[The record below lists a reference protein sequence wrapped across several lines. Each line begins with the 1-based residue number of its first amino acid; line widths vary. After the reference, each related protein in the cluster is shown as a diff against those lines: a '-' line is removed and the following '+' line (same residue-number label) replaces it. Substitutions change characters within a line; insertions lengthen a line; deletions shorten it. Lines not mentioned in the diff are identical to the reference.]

1 MIKRQMPE
9 SQTDKLATPRP
20 VQRFDPELE
29 EAFADITRLAAGLC
43 EAQIAVICLEDGQ
56 RYWFKS
62 DVTLDFPEIP
72 WNVGN
77 CPRKG
82 EPFDWRMNFWQGSQK
97 ACSADNLLYL
107 QVKPAHGESNLQFC
121 AGYPLVTAK
130 GEIAGTLW
138 VMDTAPRQLVKAQA
152 EALRALSRQA
162 AAQLELRRQ
171 VNDLSINLAKIK
183 RKEKIGRLAQ
193 LSLEVAAGAVF
204 WIGPDAR
211 IVYANKAAC
220 RLLGYSREEVLDL
233 SVWDINPDLDPQGW
247 TQHWLTVKQQGEL
260 TFECRHRL
268 ADGQIKPVKVRVNY
282 LECEGQE
289 YQCAFVWDITGCGA
303 NPDRREPESACAAL
317 RASEALHRLT
327 LSNVTEAVFITDD
340 TGTFTFICPNAQQLF
355 GYCVE
360 EVKALGNIS
369 KLLGENLFEWEQL
382 ETALE
387 IQNIE
392 RQVKDKA
399 GKELT
404 VLVNVKRFSIAGG
417 TVLYSCRDITD
428 RRQAEDAL
436 YEERER
442 FRLLV
447 DSVKDYAIFMLDPVG
462 RVVSWNAGAERITGY
477 LSSEIIGQHFSR
489 FYTSEEIQ
497 EEKPWK
503 ALRVAA
509 IAGRLEEEGLR
520 VRNDGSRFWADVAIA
535 ALRDQFG
542 YLRGFSTVIRDTTE
556 RKRIQEQLWLAAF
569 YDSLTG
575 TPNRAW
581 LTDRLWDAVEACQQ
595 GPDYRFAVLLVDLDR
610 FKLVNDSLG
619 HSIGDQLLVA
629 FASRLSTCLAPGDT
643 VARFGGDEFAILLE
657 NIKDISDATGVAE
670 RIHALLK
677 SPFHLNGHEIFTT
690 ASIGIAFSERTAE
703 NADGTSHSSLNYD
716 WPQDLLRDADTAMYR
731 AKALGRAR
739 YEVFNTGMHLR
750 AVTRL
755 QLETDLRRAI
765 QDNLEFSILNCESSE
780 NPNCKVPESKLLLYY
795 QPVVSLQTG
804 RIAGFEA
811 LVRWL
816 HPTRGLVSPTEFIPI
831 AEDTRLILPLGQW
844 VLREACLQLRQWH
857 DLFPS
862 LNYLTMNVNLS
873 SLQLAAPN
881 LVEQIDQ
888 ILLESGLD
896 VSCLK
901 LEITESALMENAAAT
916 EVLEEL
922 RARKIHLCVDDFGT
936 GYSSLSYLQSLPV
949 STLKI
954 DRSFVSRLGADRE
967 NSEIVRAIVMLAH
980 HLKMDVV
987 AEGVETEEQLLQL
1000 VSLEC
1005 DCGQGFF
1012 FSKPLDEEAAEAL
1025 LTSNPHWKTL
1035 PVSEKDES

>member
-1 MIKRQMPE
+1 MIERQILDTK
-9 SQTDKLATPRP
+9 TDKLATPRP
-20 VQRFDPELE
+20 VHRFEPELE
-29 EAFADITRLAAGLC
+29 EAFEDITRLAAGVC
-43 EAQIAVICLEDGQ
+43 EAAMALICLEDGR

-62 DVTLDFPEIP
+62 DDTKDSPEIP
-72 WNVGN
+72 WNAGN
-77 CPRKG
+77 CPVFG
-82 EPFDWRMNFWQGSQK
+82 EQFDWRRNFWQAGQK
-97 ACSADNLLYL
+97 IGSADNLVYL
-107 QVKPAHGESNLQFC
+107 QVLPAPGESNLQFC
-121 AGYPLVTAK
+121 AGYPLVTGK

-138 VMDTAPRQLVKAQA
+138 VMDTAPRQLGKAQA

-162 AAQLELRRQ
+162 AAQLELRRS
-171 VNDLSINLAKIK
+171 VADLSLNLAKIK

-193 LSLEVAAGAVF
+193 LSLEAAAGAVF

-211 IVYANKAAC
+211 IVYGNKAGC
-220 RLLGYSREEVLDL
+220 RLLGYSREELLDL
-233 SVWDINPDLDPQGW
+233 SIYDINPDLDPQAW
-247 TQHWLTVKQQGEL
+247 TQHWLTVKQRGEL
-260 TFECRHRL
+260 TLECRHRHK
-268 ADGQIKPVKVRVNY
+268 DGQIKPVKVRVNY

-340 TGTFTFICPNAQQLF
+340 TGTFTFICPNAQMLF

-360 EVKALGNIS
+360 EVRALGNIS
-369 KLLGENLFEWEQL
+369 KLLGENLFEWERL
-382 ETALE
+382 ETALAIE
-387 IQNIE
+387 NIE
-392 RQVKDKA
+392 RQVKNKA

-417 TVLYSCRDITD
+417 TVLYSCRDITE

-477 LSSEIIGQHFSR
+477 LASEIIGQHFSC

-509 IAGRLEEEGLR
+509 IAGRLEEEGPR
-520 VRNDGSRFWADVAIA
+520 VRNDGSGFWADVAIA

-595 GPDYRFAVLLVDLDR
+595 RPDYRFAVLLVDLDR

-629 FASRLSTCLAPGDT
+629 FAHRLSTCVRSGDT

-657 NIKDISDATGVAE
+657 NIRDISDATGVAE

-677 SPFHLNGHEIFTT
+677 SPFHLNGHEIFTS
-690 ASIGIAFSERTAE
+690 ASIGIAFSERTGE
-703 NADGTSHSSLNYD
+703 NADGTSHSSLNYE

-750 AVTRL
+750 ALTRL

-765 QDNLEFSILNCESSE
+765 QDNLEFSILNCQSSD

-795 QPVVSLQTG
+795 QPVVSLETG

-811 LVRWL
+811 LVRWQ

-844 VLREACLQLRQWH
+844 VLREACLQLRRWH
-857 DLFPS
+857 EEFPNF
-862 LNYLTMNVNLS
+862 NYITMNVNLS
-873 SLQLAAPN
+873 SIQIAAPN
-881 LVEQIDQ
+881 LVEQIDH

-896 VSCLK
+896 ASCLK
-901 LEITESALMENAAAT
+901 LEITESALMENAAAAT

-922 RARKIHLCVDDFGT
+922 RARNIHLCVDDFGT

-954 DRSFVSRLGADRE
+954 DRSFVSRLGAEGD

-980 HLKMDVV
+980 HLKMGVV
-987 AEGVETEEQLLQL
+987 AEGVETEDQLWQL

-1012 FSKPLDEEAAEAL
+1012 FSKPLEKQAAEAL
-1025 LTSNPHWKTL
+1025 LAANPQFSL
-1035 PVSEKDES
+1035 

>member
-9 SQTDKLATPRP
+9 TQKDKLATPRSFH
-20 VQRFDPELE
+20 RFDPGLE
-29 EAFADITRLAAGLC
+29 EAFEDITRLAALVC
-43 EAQIAVICLEDGQ
+43 ETAIAVICLEDGR

-82 EPFDWRMNFWQGSQK
+82 EPFDGRRNFRQASQK
-97 ACSADNLLYL
+97 AGSAGNLLYW
-107 QVKPAHGESNLQFC
+107 QVQPPHGESNLEFC

-130 GEIAGTLW
+130 GEIAGSLW
-138 VMDTAPRQLVKAQA
+138 VMDTGPRQLVKAQA

-171 VNDLSINLAKIK
+171 VTDLSLNLAKIK
-183 RKEKIGRLAQ
+183 QKEKIKRLAQ

-220 RLLGYSREEVLDL
+220 RLLGYSREELLDL
-233 SVWDINPDLDPQGW
+233 SIHDINPDLNPQGW

-260 TFECRHRL
+260 TFECRQRRK
-268 ADGQIKPVKVRVNY
+268 DGQIKPVKVRVNY

-303 NPDRREPESACAAL
+303 NPDMREPESACGAL

-382 ETALE
+382 ETALAIE
-387 IQNIE
+387 NIE
-392 RQVKDKA
+392 RQVKNKA

-417 TVLYSCRDITD
+417 TVLYSCRDITE
-428 RRQAEDAL
+428 RRHAEDAL

-447 DSVKDYAIFMLDPVG
+447 ESVKDYAIFMLDPVG

-477 LSSEIIGQHFSR
+477 LSSEIIGQHFSC
-489 FYTSEEIQ
+489 FYPSEEIE

-503 ALRVAA
+503 ALRVATV
-509 IAGRLEEEGLR
+509 AGRLEEEGHR
-520 VRNDGSRFWADVAIA
+520 VRNDGSKFWADVAIA

-542 YLRGFSTVIRDTTE
+542 YLRGFSIVIRDTTE
-556 RKRIQEQLWLAAF
+556 RKRIQEQLWRAAF

-575 TPNRAW
+575 TPNRAQ
-581 LTDRLWDAVEACQQ
+581 LTDRLWDAVETCQQ
-595 GPDYRFAVLLVDLDR
+595 RPDYRFAVLLVDLDR

-619 HSIGDQLLVA
+619 HSIGDLLLIA
-629 FASRLSTCLAPGDT
+629 FARRLLTCLGSGDT
-643 VARFGGDEFAILLE
+643 LARLGGDEFAILLE
-657 NIKDISDATGVAE
+657 DIKDISDATGVAE
-670 RIHALLK
+670 QIHALLK

-703 NADGTSHSSLNYD
+703 NPDGTSHSSLNYE

-765 QDNLEFSILNCESSE
+765 QENLEFSILNCESAE
-780 NPNCKVPESKLLLYY
+780 NSNCKIPQSKLLLHY

-804 RIAGFEA
+804 MIAGFEA
-811 LVRWL
+811 LVRWQ
-816 HPTRGLVSPTEFIPI
+816 HPTRGLVSPAEFIPI

-857 DLFPS
+857 EQFPT
-862 LNYLTMNVNLS
+862 LNYLTVNVNLS
-873 SLQLAAPN
+873 SFQIAAPN
-881 LVEQIDQ
+881 LVEQIDN

-896 VSCLK
+896 ASCLK
-901 LEITESALMENAAAT
+901 LEITESALMENAAAAT

-922 RARKIHLCVDDFGT
+922 RARNIHLCVDDFGT

-954 DRSFVSRLGADRE
+954 DRSFVSRLSAE
-967 NSEIVRAIVMLAH
+967 KQNSEIVRAIVMLAH
-980 HLKMDVV
+980 HLKMGVV

-1000 VSLEC
+1000 LSLQC
-1005 DCGQGFF
+1005 DFGQGYF
-1012 FSKPLDEEAAEAL
+1012 FSKPIDKQAAEAL
-1025 LTSNPHWKTL
+1025 IASAPQFSL
-1035 PVSEKDES
+1035 

>member
-1 MIKRQMPE
+1 MIERQMPDTK
-9 SQTDKLATPRP
+9 TDKFATPRP
-20 VQRFDPELE
+20 VQIFEPGLE
-29 EAFADITRLAAGLC
+29 EAFEDITRLAVGVC
-43 EAQIAVICLEDGQ
+43 EAAIALICLEDGR

-62 DVTLDFPEIP
+62 QVTADVPEIACHAST
-72 WNVGN
+72 
-77 CPRKG
+77 CPR
-82 EPFDWRMNFWQGSQK
+82 FDQLFDGGRNFLQ
-97 ACSADNLLYL
+97 ARERADSAGNLLYL
-107 QVKPAHGESNLQFC
+107 QVEPPPGESDLLFC

-138 VMDTAPRQLVKAQA
+138 VMDRAPKQLGKAQA
-152 EALRALSRQA
+152 EALLALSRLA
-162 AAQLELRRQ
+162 AAQLELRR
-171 VNDLSINLAKIK
+171 NIADLSLNLTKIK
-183 RKEKIGRLAQ
+183 RKEKIGRLAE
-193 LSLEVAAGAVF
+193 LSLEAAAGAVF

-211 IVYANKAAC
+211 ILYGNEAGC
-220 RLLGYSREEVLDL
+220 RLLGYSREEILDL
-233 SVWDINPDLDPQGW
+233 SVWDINPDLNPLAW
-247 TQHWLTVKQQGEL
+247 TDHWLTVKQRGEL
-260 TFECRHRL
+260 TLECQHRHK
-268 ADGQIKPVKVRVNY
+268 DGQIKPVRLQVNY
-282 LECEGQE
+282 LEWEGQE
-289 YQCAFVWDITGCGA
+289 CQCAFVWDITNCGA
-303 NPDRREPESACAAL
+303 NPDMREPESACEAL

-355 GYCVE
+355 GYSVE
-360 EVKALGNIS
+360 EVRALGNIS
-369 KLLGENLFEWEQL
+369 KLLGENLFERSLL
-382 ETALE
+382 ETALAIE
-387 IQNIE
+387 NIE
-392 RQVKDKA
+392 RQVKNKA

-417 TVLYSCRDITD
+417 TVLYSCRDITE

-489 FYTSEEIQ
+489 FYTSDEIQ
-497 EEKPWK
+497 QEKPWK

-595 GPDYRFAVLLVDLDR
+595 RPDYRFAVLLVDLDR

-629 FASRLSTCLAPGDT
+629 FAHRLSTYLAPGNT
-643 VARFGGDEFAILLE
+643 VARLGGDEFAILLE
-657 NIKDISDATGVAE
+657 NIRDISDATGVAE
-670 RIHALLK
+670 QIHALLK

-703 NADGTSHSSLNYD
+703 SPDGTSHPSLNYE

-780 NPNCKVPESKLLLYY
+780 NPNCKIPESKLLLHY
-795 QPVVSLQTG
+795 QPVVSLETG

-816 HPTRGLVSPTEFIPI
+816 NPTRGLVSPAEFIPI
-831 AEDTRLILPLGQW
+831 AEDTHLILPLGQW

-857 DLFPS
+857 EQFPS
-862 LNYLTMNVNLS
+862 LSNITINVNLS
-873 SLQLAAPN
+873 SLQIAAPN
-881 LVEQIDQ
+881 LVEHIDN
-888 ILLESGLD
+888 ILLETGLD

-901 LEITESALMENAAAT
+901 LEITESALMENAAAAT

-922 RARKIHLCVDDFGT
+922 RARNIHLCVDDFGT
-936 GYSSLSYLQSLPV
+936 GYSSLSYLQKLPV

-954 DRSFVSRLGADRE
+954 DRSFVSMLGADSDS
-967 NSEIVRAIVMLAH
+967 SEIVRAIVMLAH
-980 HLKMDVV
+980 QLKMDVV

-1005 DCGQGFF
+1005 DCGQGYFF
-1012 FSKPLDEEAAEAL
+1012 AKPLDRQAAEAL
-1025 LTSNPHWKTL
+1025 LASNPQFSL
-1035 PVSEKDES
+1035 

>member
-1 MIKRQMPE
+1 MPDPK
-9 SQTDKLATPRP
+9 TDKFATPRP
-20 VQRFDPELE
+20 AHRFEPGLE
-29 EAFADITRLAAGLC
+29 EAFEDITRLAAGVC
-43 EAQIAVICLEDGQ
+43 EAPIALICLEDGR

-62 DVTLDFPEIP
+62 QLTPHFPEIA
-72 WNVGN
+72 WNAGN
-77 CPRKG
+77 CPPFG
-82 EPFDWRMNFWQGSQK
+82 EPFDWRRNFRQASQK
-97 ACSADNLLYL
+97 AGSADNLLYL
-107 QVKPAHGESNLQFC
+107 QVKPSHGESNLQFC
-121 AGYPLVTAK
+121 AGYPLVMAF

-138 VMDTAPRQLVKAQA
+138 VMDTAPRQLVKAQE

-162 AAQLELRRQ
+162 AAQLELRR
-171 VNDLSINLAKIK
+171 NLADLSLNLAKTK

-193 LSLEVAAGAVF
+193 VSLEVAAGAVF

-211 IVYANKAAC
+211 IVYGNEAGC
-220 RLLGYSREEVLDL
+220 RLLGYSREELLDL
-233 SVWDINPDLDPQGW
+233 SIWDINPDLNPQVW
-247 TQHWLTVKQQGEL
+247 TQHWLTVKQRGEI

-268 ADGQIKPVKVRVNY
+268 ADGQIKPVKLQVNY

-289 YQCAFVWDITGCGA
+289 YQCAFVLDSAGCGS
-303 NPDRREPESACAAL
+303 NPEIAERGATCGAL

-327 LSNVTEAVFITDD
+327 LSNVTEAVFITDR
-340 TGTFTFICPNAQQLF
+340 TGTFTFICPNAQRLF
-355 GYCVE
+355 GYSVE
-360 EVKALGNIS
+360 EVRALGNIS
-369 KLLGENLFEWEQL
+369 KLLGENLFEWELL

-387 IQNIE
+387 IENIE
-392 RQVKDKA
+392 TQVKDKA
-399 GKELT
+399 GRQLT
-404 VLVNVKRFSIAGG
+404 VLVNVKRVAIEGG

-428 RRQAEDAL
+428 RRQAEEAL

-509 IAGRLEEEGLR
+509 IAGRLEEEGPR

-542 YLRGFSTVIRDTTE
+542 YLRGFSIVIRDTTE

-575 TPNRAW
+575 LPNRAW
-581 LTDRLWDAVEACQQ
+581 LTDRLWDAVEACQPR
-595 GPDYRFAVLLVDLDR
+595 PDYRFAVLLVDLDR

-629 FASRLSTCLAPGDT
+629 FASRLSTCVRSGDT
-643 VARFGGDEFAILLE
+643 VARLGGDEFAILLE

-677 SPFHLNGHEIFTT
+677 SPFHLNGHEIFTS
-690 ASIGIAFSERTAE
+690 ASIGIAFSER
-703 NADGTSHSSLNYD
+703 NSQNPDGTSHSSLNYE

-731 AKALGRAR
+731 AKALGRSR
-739 YEVFNTGMHLR
+739 HEVFSAGMHLR

-765 QDNLEFSILNCESSE
+765 QENWEFTILNCESSE

-795 QPVVSLQTG
+795 QPVVSLDTG
-804 RIAGFEA
+804 LIAGFEA
-811 LVRWL
+811 LLRWQ
-816 HPTRGLVSPTEFIPI
+816 HPTRGLVSPAEFIPI
-831 AEDTRLILPLGQW
+831 AEDTGLILPLGQW
-844 VLREACLQLRQWH
+844 VLREACRQLRQWH
-857 DLFPS
+857 DRFPT
-862 LNYLTMNVNLS
+862 LNYLTINVNLS
-873 SLQLAAPN
+873 ILQIAAPN
-881 LVEQIDQ
+881 LIEQIDK
-888 ILLESGLD
+888 ILIETGLD
-896 VSCLK
+896 ASLLK
-901 LEITESALMENAAAT
+901 LEITESALMENAAAAT
-916 EVLEEL
+916 EVMEQL
-922 RARKIHLCVDDFGT
+922 RARNIHLCVDDFGT

-954 DRSFVSRLGADRE
+954 DRSFVSRLGADSE

-987 AEGVETEEQLLQL
+987 AEGVETAPQLLQL

-1005 DCGQGFF
+1005 DFGQGYF
-1012 FSKPLDEEAAEAL
+1012 FSKPLDKEAAEAL
-1025 LTSNPHWKTL
+1025 IASDPQFSL
-1035 PVSEKDES
+1035 